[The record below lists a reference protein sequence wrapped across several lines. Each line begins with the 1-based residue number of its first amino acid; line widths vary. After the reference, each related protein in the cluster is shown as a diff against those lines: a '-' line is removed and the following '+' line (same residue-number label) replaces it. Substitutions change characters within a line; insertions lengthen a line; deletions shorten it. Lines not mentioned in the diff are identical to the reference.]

1 MEVMYFEVCQ
11 KFNQRLK
18 INNKIKKKRY
28 KTYVFGNNWQLE
40 LFALIWFDK
49 INILFLFA
57 SYINNGVIFPKE
69 NLSSRK
75 KLFLLDWIYLNWT
88 KNE

>member
-1 MEVMYFEVCQ
+1 MYFEVCQ

-40 LFALIWFDK
+40 LFALI
-49 INILFLFA
+49 
-57 SYINNGVIFPKE
+57 
-69 NLSSRK
+69 
-75 KLFLLDWIYLNWT
+75 
-88 KNE
+88 